1 MVGSFFDGMDFE
13 GAARFRK
20 MVQHFGALQF
30 GVVCG
35 GGSKWFIFW
44 VFVAIDKQGVFYV
57 EFGFLL
63 HVFRCRAGVGR
74 CPFF

>member
-1 MVGSFFDGMDFE
+1 M
-13 GAARFRK
+13 
-20 MVQHFGALQF
+20 QHFGTLQF

-35 GGSKWFIFW
+35 GGSKGFIFG